1 LINHLQCLERW
12 NPMEIIKTD
21 VLIIGGGGAGMRAAL
36 AAKEKGAEVLIVSK
50 TPIGKSTC
58 TYLSAGAFALAMEGF
73 SKETHFKLTVQDGK
87 GINDLELVKTLVEE
101 APARIHEL
109 EKLGL
114 RGEWRKGLFSCLGK
128 APSWGA
134 PLTDLLSDAVRER
147 EISEKPWIAI
157 FDLLMEEGKVIGAL
171 GFEFRK
177 GVPVALLSRATL
189 LANGGGGAIYPRN
202 DNPVRT
208 TGDGYA
214 LGFQAGCRLRDME
227 FIQFIPL
234 TLAEPGSP
242 AFLLAPPLADAGKV
256 VNLSGEDI
264 LAKYQIVDKPVAAR
278 CRDSFSQAILKE
290 EEGGEKVFLDLRSL
304 GEKNWPKNN
313 MALSQLAMLR
323 DRFSCFQKPLRIS
336 PSVHFFSGGISADPD
351 GKTEIPGLYAAG
363 EVMGGLHG
371 ANRMGG
377 NALSE
382 IIVFGYRAGVAC
394 AEWALAVK
402 KPGES
407 KALIQSR
414 WEAFQKKWKS
424 NGKGF
429 TPKGLRKRLGEIL
442 WNQGGVLRE
451 EKGLQAG
458 LKEICRLKSED
469 LPWASS
475 ETPKEML
482 EKIEVDHAL
491 WVAEMILRSALL
503 RQESRGA
510 HFRKDY
516 PFTDDRKWKGNV
528 FLKKSREEM
537 SLSFSPLPGI
547 VS

>member
-1 LINHLQCLERW
+1 
-12 NPMEIIKTD
+12 MEIIKTD

-36 AAKEKGAEVLIVSK
+36 AAREKELEVLLVSK

-58 TYLSAGAFALAMEGF
+58 SYLSGGAFALAMEGF

-87 GINDLELVKTLVEE
+87 GVNELEMVKVLVEE
-101 APARIHEL
+101 APMRLREL
-109 EKLGL
+109 EEMGL

-134 PLTDLLSDAVRER
+134 PLTEALSDAVRER
-147 EISEKPWIAI
+147 GISEKPWVVI
-157 FDLLMEEGKVIGAL
+157 FDLLVEEGKVIGAL

-177 GVPVALLSRATL
+177 GVPVAFLSRATL
-189 LANGGGGAIYPRN
+189 LANGGGGAIYPRS
-202 DNPVRT
+202 DNPVRA

-214 LGFQAGCRLRDME
+214 LAFQVGCRLRDME
-227 FIQFIPL
+227 FVQFIPL
-234 TLAEPGSP
+234 ILAEPGSP
-242 AFLLAPPLADAGKV
+242 PLLLAPPLADAGKV
-256 VNLSGEDI
+256 MNSSGEDV
-264 LAKYQIVDKPVAAR
+264 LAKYQIVDKPVAVR
-278 CRDSFSQAILKE
+278 CRDSFSQAILRE
-290 EEGGEKVFLDLRSL
+290 EEQGEKVFLDLRSL
-304 GEKNWPKNN
+304 GEKGWPKNN
-313 MALSQLAMLR
+313 MSMSQMPMLR
-323 DRFSCFQKPLRIS
+323 DRFSCFQRPLRIS
-336 PSVHFFSGGISADPD
+336 PGAHFFAGGVSTDPE

-363 EVMGGLHG
+363 EVVGGLHG

-382 IIVFGYRAGVAC
+382 AIVFGYRAGVSS
-394 AEWALAVK
+394 AEWALAGK

-429 TPKGLRKRLGEIL
+429 TPKALRKRMGEVL
-442 WNQGGVLRE
+442 WNHGGVLRE
-451 EKGLQAG
+451 EDGLQSG
-458 LKEICRLKSED
+458 LREIGRMKSAD

-475 ETPKEML
+475 ETPKGIL
-482 EKIEVDHAL
+482 EKVEVDHGL
-491 WVAEMILRSALL
+491 WVSEMILRSALL

-516 PFTDDRKWKGNV
+516 PFTDDRKWKGNI
-528 FLKKSREEM
+528 FLKKSREGM
-537 SLSFSPLPGI
+537 SLSFSPLPGKT
-547 VS
+547 S